1 MNIKDLQSAVNPI
14 YTTAK
19 GILGLLI
26 SGGEPDALKLAPYIN
41 QEELRTKLDKLP
53 PPEIMN
59 CFKIGQMIR
68 FDINNSAALNSGKK
82 TIIDLPCGYTT
93 RCFKVANNGQK
104 YYGFDL
110 PIVIDEIKDLTSKI
124 MTEEQKSLISFNAVD
139 ATNYNSLRN
148 ALKEVKGEICIITE
162 GLLSYLS
169 DSELICMC
177 QAIHQLLSEFGG
189 CWISADGAEMYLMYP
204 LVLSVVYQGE
214 KEKVLSMMKEL
225 SSSMA
230 NVNAF
235 TNTFSANK
243 FAKAKEFL
251 EKQGFIIKEES
262 VSKYMNKLKCVP
274 EDKEAALR
282 ETLESKINIWTM
294 TIDKKDEKFENKGQK
309 IEFKLETKLEDKIF
323 QISIKGRLDT
333 LTAPELLQKFKE
345 NKDIKSIKINANEM
359 TFISSAGIRVFQMML
374 KELENKD
381 LFEINGANENVKKII
396 IENGLESSI
405 KSISLL

>member
-1 MNIKDLQSAVNPI
+1 MNIKELQSVVNPI

-19 GILGLLI
+19 GLLGLLI
-26 SGGEPDALKLAPYIN
+26 SGGEPDALKLAPHIN
-41 QEELRTKLDKLP
+41 LAELRPKLDKTP
-53 PPEIMN
+53 PPEILN
-59 CFKIGQMIR
+59 CFKIGQMAR
-68 FDINNSAALNSGKK
+68 FDINNSAALKSGKQ

-93 RCFKVANNGQK
+93 RCFKVADNGQK

-110 PIVIDEIKDLTSKI
+110 PIVIDEIKDWTSKI

-148 ALKEVKGEICIITE
+148 ALKDVKGEICIITE
-162 GLLSYLS
+162 GLLSYFS
-169 DSELICMC
+169 DSELISMC
-177 QAIHQLLSEFGG
+177 QAIYQLLAEFGG
-189 CWISADGAEMYLMYP
+189 CWITADGTEMYLIYP
-204 LVLSVVYQGE
+204 LVLSVVYQGD

-262 VSKYMNKLKCVP
+262 ISKYMDKLKCVP
-274 EDKEAALR
+274 EDKEAILR
-282 ETLESKINIWTM
+282 ETLGSKINIWTM
-294 TIDKKDEKFENKGQK
+294 TIDKKDEKFENNEEK
-309 IEFKLETKLEDKIF
+309 IEFKLETKLEENIFKID
-323 QISIKGRLDT
+323 IKGRLDT

-345 NKDIKSIKINANEM
+345 NKDIKNIKINVNEM
-359 TFISSAGIRVFQMML
+359 TFISSAGIRVFQIMI

-381 LFEINGANENVKKII
+381 LFEINGTNENVKKNL
-396 IENGLESSI
+396 IENGFESNI
-405 KSISLL
+405 K